1 MNIVNKFTLRTLQK
15 NKVRT
20 LVTILGII
28 LATSMF
34 VAITSIIVSLQN
46 YMLDVVI
53 EQTGD
58 WHGHIYGI
66 DESQIKIC
74 EDEGNVSES
83 SIVEIYKNQ
92 GESEAVTFRGI
103 DDKFKSMLSVKL
115 VKGTMPENSSQ
126 IIMTSMAKN
135 VYFKNCKIG
144 DKVKLDVGGKDKE
157 FEVTGF
163 CQQVSGDSMHDMQI
177 YTKKGAA
184 KPETYAVYFKC
195 KNISKTEDTLNGI
208 MQKITKE
215 KKRQY

>member
-46 YMLDVVI
+46 YMLDVSI
-53 EQTGD
+53 EETGD

-66 DESQIKIC
+66 DEKQTKIC
-74 EDEGNVSES
+74 EDEGNVSKS

-144 DKVKLDVGGKDKE
+144 D
-157 FEVTGF
+157 
-163 CQQVSGDSMHDMQI
+163 
-177 YTKKGAA
+177 
-184 KPETYAVYFKC
+184 
-195 KNISKTEDTLNGI
+195 
-208 MQKITKE
+208 
-215 KKRQY
+215 